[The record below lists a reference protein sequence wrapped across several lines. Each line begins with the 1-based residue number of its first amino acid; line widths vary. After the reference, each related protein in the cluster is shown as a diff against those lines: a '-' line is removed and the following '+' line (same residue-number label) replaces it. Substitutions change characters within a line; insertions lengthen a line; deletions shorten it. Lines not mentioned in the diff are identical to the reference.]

1 MHDSIPK
8 TEPEQREFFARAL
21 HAFEQACAAVEVAE
35 HCFRLAGH
43 TIRIR
48 FAGDRLAGVLTDALE
63 HLRISAQRDTDFT
76 VCVWDSATTGVG
88 MPLIECGWNR
98 FTNRGDIWGF
108 NSERFR
114 ISFHWV
120 ENAICLM
127 DLERRLAIYW
137 VSCADTLPFWVPASP
152 LRTIFHWCME
162 LSGKQ
167 LIHAAAVGTEDGAV
181 LITGRSGVGKST
193 TSLAA
198 LRAGLYYLG
207 DDYVAVGLE
216 PEPTVYSLYST
227 AKLNADQVGN
237 LPEFAAHVS
246 NGHAPG
252 EEKAVMFLHDVA
264 AQQIRAE
271 LPLRAILVPRIQDQT
286 VTGFSTAAPHVTQ
299 RAAAFTTLS
308 QLPYAGRPT
317 YEFLHRLS
325 RALPGF
331 YIELGRDLR
340 QIPTAISTF
349 LERRPE
355 RHSRGTATGKN
366 VNDDLPLISVI
377 IPTYNGEKFIREA
390 IESVLAQDYPALEI
404 IVVDDASVDGTQ
416 RLIES
421 MSADIRYYRQAQNRG
436 PAAARN
442 VGIRDAA
449 GEFIA
454 FLDVDDCWPEGN
466 LRLLLEEITSGTD
479 QVVYGHA
486 QMMRFRPDSND
497 YECVGGP
504 EEAFPHYIGS
514 GLYRRS
520 AFETVG
526 FFDEE
531 LRFGEDT
538 DWYARA
544 AHANLP
550 RRRLKEV
557 TLHVRRHGANMTSGR
572 SQNELNPLRL
582 VKKMLDRKRGAAG
595 GGNNAQ

>member
-1 MHDSIPK
+1 MQDSTPK
-8 TEPEQREFFARAL
+8 TDTEQREFFESAL
-21 HAFEQACAAVEVAE
+21 RAFEQASSAVDVDE

-43 TIRIR
+43 TLRIR
-48 FAGDRLAGVLTDALE
+48 FAGDRLAGVLTGALE
-63 HLRISAQRDTDFT
+63 HLRIPAQPDTEFT
-76 VCVWDSATTGVG
+76 ICVWDSATTGVE
-88 MPLIECGWNR
+88 MPRIGCSWNR

-108 NSERFR
+108 NSERFSA
-114 ISFHWV
+114 SFHWV

-127 DLERRLAIYW
+127 DLHRRLAIYW
-137 VSCADTLPFWVPASP
+137 VSCADDLPFWVPASP

-167 LIHAAAVGTEDGAV
+167 LIHAAAVGTGGGAV

-193 TSLAA
+193 TALAA

-227 AKLNADQVGN
+227 AKLNADQVGK
-237 LPEFAAHVS
+237 LPEFAALVS
-246 NGHAPG
+246 NEHALE
-252 EEKAVMFLHDVA
+252 EEKAVMFLQDVA
-264 AQQIRAE
+264 AQQIRTE
-271 LPLRAILVPRIQDQT
+271 SPLRAILVPRIQDQT
-286 VTGFSTAAPHVTQ
+286 VTGFSTAAAHVTQ

-308 QLPYAGRPT
+308 QLPYAGRQT
-317 YEFLHRLS
+317 YEFLRRLS

-340 QIPTAISTF
+340 QIPVAISTF
-349 LERRPE
+349 LERPPE
-355 RHSRGTATGKN
+355 RKTPGAIEDNN
-366 VNDDLPLISVI
+366 VNGSMPLISII
-377 IPTYNGEKFIREA
+377 IPTYNGERFIREA

-404 IVVDDASVDGTQ
+404 IVVDDGSVDGTQ
-416 RLIES
+416 QLIDS
-421 MSADIRYYRQAQNRG
+421 LSADIRYYRQAQNRG

-466 LRLLLEEITSGTD
+466 LKLLLEEITSGAEH
-479 QVVYGHA
+479 VVYGHA
-486 QMMRFRPDSND
+486 QMMRFNPDSKE

-504 EEAFPHYIGS
+504 EESFPYYIGS
-514 GLYRRS
+514 GLYRRT

-526 FFDEE
+526 LFDEE

-544 AHANLP
+544 EHANLP

-557 TLHVRRHGANMTSGR
+557 TLYVRRHGANMTSGR
-572 SQNELNPLRL
+572 NQNELNPLRL
-582 VKKMLDRKRGAAG
+582 VKKMLDRKRGTAG
-595 GGNNAQ
+595 GGIDDQ

>member
-1 MHDSIPK
+1 MQDSTPK
-8 TEPEQREFFARAL
+8 TESEQQEFFESAL
-21 HAFEQACAAVEVAE
+21 HAFEQASAAVATDE
-35 HCFRLAGH
+35 HFFNLAGH
-43 TIRIR
+43 TLRIR
-48 FAGDRLAGVLTDALE
+48 FAGDRLVGVLTNALE
-63 HLRISAQRDTDFT
+63 HLRISDRPDTDFT
-76 VCVWDSATTGVG
+76 ICVWDSTTTGVA

-114 ISFHWV
+114 VSFHWV
-120 ENAICLM
+120 ENAICMM
-127 DLERRLAIYW
+127 DLHRRLAIYW
-137 VSCADTLPFWVPASP
+137 VNSADNLPFWVPASP

-162 LSGKQ
+162 LRGKQ

-207 DDYVAVGLE
+207 DDYVVVGLE

-237 LPEFAAHVS
+237 LPEYAAHVS
-246 NGHAPG
+246 NEHALD
-252 EEKAVMFLHDVA
+252 EEKAVMFLQDVA

-271 LPLRAILVPRIQDQT
+271 MPLRAILVPRIQDQI
-286 VTGFSTAAPHVTQ
+286 VTGFSTAAPHVAQ

-308 QLPYAGRPT
+308 QLPYAGRQT
-317 YEFLHRLS
+317 YEFLHRMS
-325 RALPGF
+325 RSLPGF

-340 QIPTAISTF
+340 QVPTAISTF
-349 LERRPE
+349 LERPPE
-355 RHSRGTATGKN
+355 RVTPDVAEDNN
-366 VNDDLPLISVI
+366 VTEDLPLISVI

-404 IVVDDASVDGTQ
+404 IVVDDGSVDGTQ
-416 RLIES
+416 QLIES
-421 MSADIRYYRQAQNRG
+421 MSADLRYYRQAQNQG
-436 PAAARN
+436 PAATRN
-442 VGIRDAA
+442 IGIRDAA

-466 LRLLLEEITSGTD
+466 LKLLLEEITSGTE

-486 QMMRFRPDSND
+486 QMMRFKPETND

-526 FFDEE
+526 LFDEE

-544 AHANLP
+544 AHVNLP

-582 VKKMLDRKRGAAG
+582 VKKMLDRKRGIAG
-595 GGNNAQ
+595 GDTHEQ